1 MPRTD
6 AGAESI
12 SRQSPRR
19 VSLRKLLALPAAL
32 ALLAAL
38 ATPAVAA
45 EEPTSGYTHTEP
57 SKQETLPA
65 KETTTPEQEPAPT
78 EPTAEAEP
86 APTTTQAKQATL
98 PYTGLN
104 LTWVIG
110 FGLVLMGA
118 GSSIVMVQR
127 RQRRSDR

>member
-6 AGAESI
+6 AGAESM
-12 SRQSPRR
+12 SRHSPLR

-57 SKQETLPA
+57 AKQETLPA
-65 KETTTPEQEPAPT
+65 KETTPEEPAPT
-78 EPTAEAEP
+78 ETTPKSEP
-86 APTTTQAKQATL
+86 APTTTQAKATTL

-104 LTWVIG
+104 LTWVVG
-110 FGLVLMGA
+110 LGLVLMGA
-118 GSSIVMVQR
+118 GFSIVIAQR
-127 RQRRSDR
+127 RQRRSDS